1 VKQVPFQYSVEAVPV
16 LNPGERRSLN
26 IKTQADSYFVCRSII
41 GSYQRAAKVSISDDA
56 SGRAWSSDPDGVR
69 EASILGTAQ
78 RPYWMTE
85 PVVVP
90 PTSTL
95 ILQLINLD
103 PVNTNAVQVVFDGYK
118 HFDLT
123 KPPLPE
129 QASGAGGQRRRWFQY
144 VLNKSLAASN
154 RETDQIK
161 IQADSFFVAQ
171 EIVATSTGLFKIKVQ
186 DSGSGRNWTDTF
198 IHDPNYVG
206 TAQYPKR
213 LQPPTKLNPTSTV
226 QVELEDESGFSNDV
240 QIVLTGYKQFVNS

>member
-1 VKQVPFQYSVEAVPV
+1 MKQVPFQYSVEAVPV
-16 LNPGERRSLN
+16 LAAGERRSLN

-41 GSYQRAAKVSISDDA
+41 GTYQRNTKVSVSDDA
-56 SGRAWSSDPDGVR
+56 SGRNWCSDPDGVR
-69 EASILGTAQ
+69 EGSLLGTAQ
-78 RPYWMTE
+78 RPYWLTE

-103 PVNTNAVQVVFDGYK
+103 PALTNAVQVVFDGYK

-144 VLNKSLAASN
+144 VLNKTLDANN

-171 EIVATSTGLFKIKVQ
+171 EILAVSTGRFKVKVQ
-186 DSGSGRNWTDTF
+186 DSGSGRTWSDTF
-198 IHDPNYVG
+198 IHDPNYFG

-213 LQPPTKLNPTSTV
+213 LQPPTRLNPTSTV
-226 QVELEDESGFSNDV
+226 QIELEDESGATNDV
-240 QIVLTGYKQFVNS
+240 QLVLSGYKQFVNS